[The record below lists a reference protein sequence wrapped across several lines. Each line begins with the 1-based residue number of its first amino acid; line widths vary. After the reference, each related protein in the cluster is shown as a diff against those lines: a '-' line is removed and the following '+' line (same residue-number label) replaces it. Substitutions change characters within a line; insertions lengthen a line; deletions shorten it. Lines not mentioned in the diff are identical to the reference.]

1 MTLYLSII
9 GVAMAIISVLNIAFS
24 TAPWYY
30 VIIAVIWCTALQ
42 FGLDGAIAIIINKMP
57 DEWFG
62 LDKKIYRVSKKE
74 INIYKKLRVRE
85 WKDKVWELGG
95 LGGFSKKNL
104 TDPNNPEYIE
114 KFIIECNKGV
124 MTHKLSYPIGFLA
137 MLTLPGTL
145 ALTIALPVA
154 LVNLFLNFLPTT
166 ILRYNTPMLTS
177 VLKRLRRKEAKK
189 AEGEAVGQ

>member
-30 VIIAVIWCTALQ
+30 VIISVIWCTALQ

-154 LVNLFLNFLPTT
+154 LVYVFLNFLPTT

-189 AEGEAVGQ
+189 AEGEAVGK

>member
-30 VIIAVIWCTALQ
+30 VIISVIWCTALQ

-189 AEGEAVGQ
+189 AEGEAVGK